1 MFCFNIP
8 ANYYYVVLA
17 LVPALLVRA
26 AMTAP
31 GLVERLRDWGVL
43 MAFALFWLSTLLAPR
58 MFGDD
63 IVYDHFICCALLAF
77 YGVWIAAWLP
87 WQRLRQLVT
96 KRSAQPRAAQA

>member
-1 MFCFNIP
+1 M
-8 ANYYYVVLA
+8 VLA

-31 GLVERLRDWGVL
+31 GLVARLRDWGVL

-58 MFGDD
+58 MYKDD

-77 YGVWIAAWLP
+77 CGVWIAAWLP
-87 WQRLRQLVT
+87 WQRLRRRQ
-96 KRSAQPRAAQA
+96 RE